1 MFTARNSSCGKVMF
15 SEAYVKN
22 SFHGKGEEVS
32 AQEGFLPG
40 GSASRREVCLRGG
53 LLWGGRPPPD
63 HYGIRSTSERY
74 ASYWNAFLLY
84 NDFRKMFNLLH
95 LSKQWLALPI
105 QS

>member
-53 LLWGGRPPPD
+53 LLWGGQTPPTTTG
-63 HYGIRSTSERY
+63 YGQQ
-74 ASYWNAFLLY
+74 ASGTHPTGMHSCYIMISGKCSIFYIYQN
-84 NDFRKMFNLLH
+84 NG
-95 LSKQWLALPI
+95 
-105 QS
+105 